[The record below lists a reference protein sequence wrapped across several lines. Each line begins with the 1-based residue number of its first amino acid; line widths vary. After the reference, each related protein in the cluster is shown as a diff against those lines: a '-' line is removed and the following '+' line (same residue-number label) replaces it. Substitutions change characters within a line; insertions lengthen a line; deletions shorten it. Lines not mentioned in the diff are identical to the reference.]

1 MPRTE
6 IEIMGETT
14 KVITERITVVVDIPQ
29 EILDGDHLDKW
40 VEQQSQDGD
49 SELSKEMNNPANI
62 VQDDEQEGYDISSVT
77 YIRYHD

>member
-14 KVITERITVVVDIPQ
+14 KTTTERITVVVDVPQ
-29 EILDGDHLDKW
+29 DVLDGDLRGW

-49 SELSKEMNNPANI
+49 SELSKEMNDPVNI
-62 VQDDEQEGYDISSVT
+62 FQEDETEGFDIAEVT
-77 YIRYHD
+77 DHGPHD